1 MELSKSGRRRSR
13 MVGCILAVL
22 VAAMFSTGSSFAGEK
37 EKPAKTLYQRMGGYD
52 AIAGIVDDFLVQLRG
67 DPAFDRFGGGRSEGS
82 LKRTRQIIVD
92 QFCAMTGGPCVYIG
106 RDMKSAHQG
115 LKITRAE
122 WDSAIK
128 KLEVSLDKFKV
139 SGKDKEEF
147 VAMIQQV
154 RDEIVEAPA
163 ASPKDEKS
171 PGLI

>member
-1 MELSKSGRRRSR
+1 MELVRSAWRRSR
-13 MVGCILAVL
+13 MVGCTVAVL
-22 VAAMFSTGSSFAGEK
+22 VAVMFCTGSSFAGEND
-37 EKPAKTLYQRMGGYD
+37 KPAKTLYQRMGGYD
-52 AIAGIVDDFLVQLRG
+52 VLAGIVDDFLVQLRG
-67 DPAFDRFGGGRSEGS
+67 DPAFDRFGGGRSESS
-82 LKRTRQIIVD
+82 LKRTRQIVVD

-115 LKITRAE
+115 LKITRTE

-139 SGKDKEEF
+139 GGKDKQEF
-147 VAMIQQV
+147 VALIQQV

-171 PGLI
+171 PGQS